1 MKSTHRI
8 YRAKALDQNQDYI
21 PANDL
26 TWEKTDYVY
35 KSYDE
40 AYIAKISMQTATND
54 FYYKVVCE

>member
-26 TWEKTDYVY
+26 AWEKTDYVY